1 MKRGE
6 QLAPCR
12 RDGACRNVIHQLSI
26 GTNNHLTRNRSSFK
40 VPCSEV
46 AERWPSLSY
55 TRGSHALM
63 RSLPLLFPPRG
74 ASTRRRSVCYKTMI
88 AYPVSRYAIKRRLN
102 PDYLS
107 DRIDVEETEPT
118 SVPVLPFALAM
129 KSLFSMGTV
138 CTNVK

>member
-1 MKRGE
+1 MINYVPLIRIGTRRVNSSVPLCLRAVPGPLEMKRGE

-12 RDGACRNVIHQLSI
+12 RDGACRNVIHQLSF

-46 AERWPSLSY
+46 AERWPSFS
-55 TRGSHALM
+55 TREDHALT
-63 RSLPLLFPPRG
+63 RSSLPPLFPPRR

-102 PDYLS
+102 P
-107 DRIDVEETEPT
+107 II
-118 SVPVLPFALAM
+118 
-129 KSLFSMGTV
+129 
-138 CTNVK
+138 

>member
-40 VPCSEV
+40 VPCSVV
-46 AERWPSLSY
+46 AERWPSLSH
-55 TRGSHALM
+55 TRGSRFDA
-63 RSLPLLFPPRG
+63 LLFPPRR

-129 KSLFSMGTV
+129 KSLFSMETV